1 MNHTAM
7 SWCLFLLGF
16 AMHFLLQAKA
26 SVKSQS
32 NGLKTIREW
41 LALTWPIAIVRLFLC
56 AVAFGFW
63 LDTPDAF
70 TKALS
75 TITGSTYAS
84 AAVQPRDDC
93 VVRLYGGFAFGQSC
107 VHPWLRHRGAARRA
121 AQLEAGRTLVWGG
134 HSCPP
139 PLLGVEITI

>member
-7 SWCLFLLGF
+7 SWYLFLLGF

-75 TITGSTYAS
+75 TITGGALTHPLPFNHETIALFGYTADSLLDK
-84 AAVQPRDDC
+84 AVSILGFGIEVPR
-93 VVRLYGGFAFGQSC
+93 VA
-107 VHPWLRHRGAARRA
+107 
-121 AQLEAGRTLVWGG
+121 
-134 HSCPP
+134 PP
-139 PLLGVEITI
+139 E